1 VNGADATV
9 GDVIAAMA
17 TQLVHHVYVRGEDGS
32 PVMIATPIDILRL
45 VGSLMP
51 LGVDEKKE
59 DGADYASAVKAG
71 VRASA

>member
-32 PVMIATPIDILRL
+32 PVMITTPIDILRL

-71 VRASA
+71 ARASA

>member
-1 VNGADATV
+1 
-9 GDVIAAMA
+9 
-17 TQLVHHVYVRGEDGS
+17 
-32 PVMIATPIDILRL
+32 MIATPIDILRL

-71 VRASA
+71 ARASA